1 MFFVKQKKKV
11 VILSKNS
18 ILTQNSQI
26 LYFEF
31 LRQNSSI
38 VDPKMYESLIF
49 LPFWRKKNY
58 KQNYKKKFWPYLRV
72 KIKIFETFCRRK

>member
-49 LPFWRKKNY
+49 FAILTEKKLQT
-58 KQNYKKKFWPYLRV
+58 KQ
-72 KIKIFETFCRRK
+72 